1 MNQSSNIVVWENRA
15 NLPAV
20 VDSNGLFAYFE
31 KIKKF
36 PVLSDEEEQSLLVEF
51 KQNGNLQAA
60 QKLIT
65 SHLRLAAKVALSFR
79 HYGLALAD
87 LISEANIGLMQAI
100 KKFDPDK
107 GFRLATYAVWWIKA
121 AVSEFV
127 LKSWS
132 LVKIGTVSTQKRLFY
147 NLHKI
152 KAKLGLYHETSLNNE
167 SAEKIAKMLNV
178 NTKDVIEMEQ
188 RLSGDSSLN
197 VTLSG
202 DTFTNRQDMLT
213 DNTDTVE
220 EMLGK
225 QEDLDIKRK
234 MLYQAMEQ
242 LKDREKII
250 VQERFLSDSPAT
262 LEDLGVRFGIS
273 RERVRQIESKAF
285 EKIKAAVQLSAR
297 KLAIE

>member
-1 MNQSSNIVVWENRA
+1 MTHA
-15 NLPAV
+15 NAL
-20 VDSNGLFAYFE
+20 SLLYE
-31 KIKKF
+31 KNSLSLYLTEINKF
-36 PVLSDEEEQSLLVEF
+36 PMLSQEEEYMLAKRF
-51 KQNGNLQAA
+51 KEHNDVDAA
-60 QKLIT
+60 HQLTT

-167 SAEKIAKMLNV
+167 TAEKIAKMLSV
-178 NTKDVIEMEQ
+178 NPKDVIEMEQ

-202 DTFTNRQDMLT
+202 DTLTNRQDMLA
-213 DNTDTVE
+213 DSADTAE
-220 EMLGK
+220 EMLGN

-234 MLYQAMEQ
+234 MLYQAMSQ
-242 LKDREKII
+242 LKEREKII
-250 VQERFLSDSPAT
+250 VQERFLTDSPTT

-285 EKIKAAVQLSAR
+285 EKIKVAVQSSAR

>member
-1 MNQSSNIVVWENRA
+1 MTHTNALSLLYENNSLSLYLA
-15 NLPAV
+15 EIN
-20 VDSNGLFAYFE
+20 
-31 KIKKF
+31 KF
-36 PVLSDEEEQSLLVEF
+36 PMLSQEEEYMLAKRF
-51 KQNGNLQAA
+51 KEHNDVDAA
-60 QKLIT
+60 HQLTT

-152 KAKLGLYHETSLNNE
+152 KAKLGLYSETSLNNE
-167 SAEKIAKMLNV
+167 TAEKIAKMLSV

-197 VTLSG
+197 TTLSD

-213 DNTDTVE
+213 DSADTAE
-220 EMLGK
+220 EILGN
-225 QEDLDIKRK
+225 QEDLDLKRK
-234 MLYQAMEQ
+234 MLYQAMDQ
-242 LKDREKII
+242 LKEREKII
-250 VQERFLSDSPAT
+250 VQERFLTDTPTT
-262 LEDLGVRFGIS
+262 LEDLGMRFGIS
-273 RERVRQIESKAF
+273 RERVRQIETKAF
-285 EKIKAAVQLSAR
+285 EKIKEAVQLSAA
-297 KLAIE
+297 KLALK

>member
-1 MNQSSNIVVWENRA
+1 MTHTNALSLLYENNSLSLYLA
-15 NLPAV
+15 EIN
-20 VDSNGLFAYFE
+20 
-31 KIKKF
+31 KF
-36 PVLSDEEEQSLLVEF
+36 PMLSQEEEYMLAKRF
-51 KQNGNLQAA
+51 KEHNDVDAA
-60 QKLIT
+60 HQLTT

-152 KAKLGLYHETSLNNE
+152 KAKLGLYSETSLNNE
-167 SAEKIAKMLNV
+167 TAEKIAKMLSV

-197 VTLSG
+197 TTLSD

-213 DNTDTVE
+213 DSADTAE
-220 EMLGK
+220 EILGN
-225 QEDLDIKRK
+225 QEDLDLKRK
-234 MLYQAMEQ
+234 MLYQAMDQ
-242 LKDREKII
+242 LKEREKII
-250 VQERFLSDSPAT
+250 VQERFLIDIPTT
-262 LEDLGVRFGIS
+262 LEDLGMRFGIS
-273 RERVRQIESKAF
+273 RERVRQIETKAF
-285 EKIKAAVQLSAR
+285 EKIKAAVQVSAA
-297 KLAIE
+297 KLALK